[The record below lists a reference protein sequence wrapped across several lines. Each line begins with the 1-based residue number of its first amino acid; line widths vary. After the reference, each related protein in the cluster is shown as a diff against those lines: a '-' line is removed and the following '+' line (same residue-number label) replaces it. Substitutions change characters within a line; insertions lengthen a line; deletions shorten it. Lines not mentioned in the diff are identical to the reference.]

1 MFKAKK
7 TSKLLITCPL
17 WKEFTY
23 DLWIPSHN
31 VSVMRKALSCYDVI
45 IFVPIIARGWPTVFK
60 SKCNICKSWLI
71 EASTNTC
78 HCCLNSQTP
87 HWFSCWFGAVRQQ
100 VITWS
105 IFWRWKQ
112 HFHCAHITV
121 LINFVSVLDIWI
133 SMSKLTFSN
142 LSCVYLCVSHFPV
155 AHGLGVCF
163 SCHSSD
169 LSISYS
175 Q

>member
-1 MFKAKK
+1 MHI
-7 TSKLLITCPL
+7 SWDIL
-17 WKEFTY
+17 Y

-31 VSVMRKALSCYDVI
+31 VSVMRKALSCHDVI
-45 IFVPIIARGWPTVFK
+45 IFVPMIARGWPTVFK
-60 SKCNICKSWLI
+60 CKCNICKSWLI

-78 HCCLNSQTP
+78 HCCLTHKFLIGSAAGLVQSDNKSLRGP
-87 HWFSCWFGAVRQQ
+87 FFY
-100 VITWS
+100 
-105 IFWRWKQ
+105 FWRWKQ
-112 HFHCAHITV
+112 HCHCAHITE
-121 LINFVSVLDIWI
+121 LINFVSVLDTWI

-142 LSCVYLCVSHFPV
+142 SSCVYLCVSHFPV